1 MLGKE
6 GKDDGCWTWR
16 SNQGELKDCLVGDMG
31 ALNNITTDNTNI
43 ARNNPTRLLGKH
55 LSPSDRRQCTYP
67 WASADINNE

>member
-6 GKDDGCWTWR
+6 GNNDGCRMWR
-16 SNQGELKDCLVGDMG
+16 SIQGELKDCLVGDMG

-55 LSPSDRRQCTYP
+55 RSPSDRRQCTYP
-67 WASADINNE
+67 LVSADTNNE